1 MVMTADYEGLATEL
15 LQVNGA
21 LLQLPALHLQVRL
34 NQGEP
39 FVLNY
44 LLLHHQ
50 AHPVELSQ
58 PGGGELRPDCRPLR
72 PVGGQRLHH
81 PGAGPLNNRQ
91 VIVTL
96 SPKGL
101 EVIQSFRAQVLRST
115 AQMLS
120 LLGPEDAKE
129 FIRLRRKLLDNLTQQ

>member
-1 MVMTADYEGLATEL
+1 M
-15 LQVNGA
+15 
-21 LLQLPALHLQVRL
+21 
-34 NQGEP
+34 
-39 FVLNY
+39 LNY

-50 AHPVELSQ
+50 AHPVELSRSGAVSS
-58 PGGGELRPDCRPLR
+58 PGIGRPLR
-72 PVGGQRLHH
+72 PVGGSKATS

>member
-1 MVMTADYEGLATEL
+1 MFRSAERTASSGEAGSSFRIPAPA
-15 LQVNGA
+15 VSSARIAA
-21 LLQLPALHLQVRL
+21 LLGRL
-34 NQGEP
+34 EDKG
-39 FVLNY
+39 Y
-44 LLLHHQ
+44 ITR
-50 AHPVELSQ
+50 
-58 PGGGELRPDCRPLR
+58 GPD
-72 PVGGQRLHH
+72 
-81 PGAGPLNNRQ
+81 PLNNRQ